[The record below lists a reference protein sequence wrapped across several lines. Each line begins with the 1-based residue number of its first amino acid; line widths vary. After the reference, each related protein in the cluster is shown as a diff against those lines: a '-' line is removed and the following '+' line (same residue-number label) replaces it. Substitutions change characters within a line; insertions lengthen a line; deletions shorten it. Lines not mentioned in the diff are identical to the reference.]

1 MKYDFRNL
9 EVSQEGEILRVRLN
23 RPEARNALS
32 DELLAEFDEM
42 LDLAQVDDSVGVVTV
57 TGNGK
62 VFSAGHDLKEVA
74 RIMSNEDG
82 PERMA
87 AQHRVPKLER
97 AWYFDKPL
105 IAGVHGYVGPHAI
118 LLLSTFDF
126 IIATDDVRFSFEQTR
141 ASGGMPASPLPLQI
155 PFRAYLKLAFMGGWF
170 GAEAALRWD
179 FVQRVVTCDEL
190 DDEVARW
197 ASQAAMVPREQVANM
212 KALVHRD
219 LEDLGLLKLLRPRI
233 QKRQSG
239 SRSVEYWK
247 SVVDGGLANAL
258 KTRDEGFDSAVAE
271 I

>member
-1 MKYDFRNL
+1 MKYDFKNL
-9 EVSQEGEILRVRLN
+9 QVGQEGEILRVRLN
-23 RPEARNALS
+23 RPEVRNALS

-42 LDLAQVDDSVGVVTV
+42 LDVAQVDDSVGVVTV
-57 TGNGK
+57 TGNGP
-62 VFSAGHDLKEVA
+62 VFSAGHDLKELA
-74 RIMSNEDG
+74 QLMTTEGG
-82 PERMA
+82 PERMV

-126 IIATDDVRFSFEQTR
+126 IIAADDVRFSFEQTR

-170 GAEAALRWD
+170 GADAALRWD
-179 FVQRVVTCDEL
+179 FVQRVVPAEEL
-190 DDEVARW
+190 DCEVERW
-197 ASQAAMVPREQVANM
+197 AAQAALVPREQVANM

-219 LEDLGLLKLLRPRI
+219 LEDLGLLKLLRPRV
-233 QKRQSG
+233 QKRPAG
-239 SRSVEYWK
+239 SRSAEYWK
-247 SVVDGGLANAL
+247 SVVDGGLSSAL
-258 KTRDEGFDSAVAE
+258 KARDEKFDSAVAE